1 MMFFKI
7 KGLAP
12 LLSIHL
18 NTNIGARLCQQREWH
33 RLRVMCVWRDE
44 KGRQAS
50 LH

>member
-7 KGLAP
+7 KGLAV

-18 NTNIGARLCQQREWH
+18 NANIGARLCQQRERH
-33 RLRVMCVWRDE
+33 RLRVPCVWRDE